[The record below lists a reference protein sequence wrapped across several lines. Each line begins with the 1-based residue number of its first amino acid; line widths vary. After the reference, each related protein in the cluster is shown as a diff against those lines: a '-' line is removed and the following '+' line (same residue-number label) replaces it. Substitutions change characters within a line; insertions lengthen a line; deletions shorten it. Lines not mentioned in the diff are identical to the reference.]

1 MRVNGMN
8 EKNLVEAV
16 LFAAGS
22 PVSSHELAKNLEMDT
37 REITRL
43 MKELAKEYEDRDSP
57 IVISKTIKDEYV
69 MQLKDEYSEITE
81 NYIPRAK
88 ESRALLKTLSLI
100 AYKQPIEQS
109 EVIGIRG
116 TSAYKHIKEL
126 EERKLVERRP
136 KERTYILSTT
146 KEFCE
151 LYGLR
156 STDPNDVKEKFE
168 KLLVGRKDDEETKEP
183 EGS

>member
-1 MRVNGMN
+1 MDD
-8 EKNLVEAV
+8 KNLVEAV
-16 LFAAGS
+16 LFASGK
-22 PVSSHELAKNLEMDT
+22 PVSSHVLAKSVDMQT
-37 REITRL
+37 RDVTRL
-43 MKELAKEYEDRDSP
+43 MKELMREYEERDGP
-57 IVISKTIKDEYV
+57 IIITKTIKDEYV
-69 MQLKDEYSEITE
+69 MQLREEFSEMAE

-100 AYKQPIEQS
+100 AYKQPVEQS
-109 EVIGIRG
+109 EVISLRG

-126 EERKLVERRP
+126 EERDLISKRP

-156 STDPNDVKEKFE
+156 STDPNDVKSRFE
-168 KLLVGRKDDEETKEP
+168 MLLGGKKGDEETDET
-183 EGS
+183 G